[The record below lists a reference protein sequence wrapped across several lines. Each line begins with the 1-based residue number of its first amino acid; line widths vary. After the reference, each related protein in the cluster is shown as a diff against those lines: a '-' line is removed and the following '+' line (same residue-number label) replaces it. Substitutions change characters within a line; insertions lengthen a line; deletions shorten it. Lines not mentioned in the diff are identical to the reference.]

1 MDQGD
6 KATAVRPVA
15 ADVRVKGE
23 VREGGGWTELR
34 FLDTGNKDGVFVEDC
49 VQLVMGV
56 CNTIA
61 VECKMVP
68 SVWGEIV
75 RGARASLGE
84 EGGCGVNKAS
94 EE

>member
-15 ADVRVKGE
+15 ADGRVKGE

-34 FLDTGNKDGVFVEDC
+34 FLDTGNKDVVFAEDG

-61 VECKMVP
+61 VELQDGAFCVGRDCT
-68 SVWGEIV
+68 WGESEF
-75 RGARASLGE
+75 GGG
-84 EGGCGVNKAS
+84 EGGVG
-94 EE
+94 